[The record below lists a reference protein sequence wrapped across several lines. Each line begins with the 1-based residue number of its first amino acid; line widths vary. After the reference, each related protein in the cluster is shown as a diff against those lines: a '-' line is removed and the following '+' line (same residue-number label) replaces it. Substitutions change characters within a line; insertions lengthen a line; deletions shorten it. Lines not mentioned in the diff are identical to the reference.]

1 MANTQIIEINGV
13 KVEVDLREART
24 IETLRVGDKVKLLK
38 KTYSGHDVHAGVI
51 VGFEPF
57 PEKPAIV
64 VAYVTV
70 SYSSVDLKVETITTD
85 TKDIQIIKSVD
96 DVPFDR
102 THAIK
107 MFEKQIAAK
116 KLEIADIE
124 SKMEYFDR
132 NFGVYWHAVVP
143 VASAS

>member
-57 PEKPAIV
+57 PDQPAIV
-64 VAYVTV
+64 VAYVKV
-70 SYSSVDLKVETITTD
+70 SYNSVDLLVETITAA
-85 TKDIQIIKSVD
+85 TKDVSIIKSVD
-96 DVPFDR
+96 DVPFHKDD
-102 THAIK
+102 AIK
-107 MFEKQIAAK
+107 QFERQIATK
-116 KLEIADIE
+116 QGEIETIRE
-124 SKMEYFDR
+124 KMAYFER
-132 NFGVYWHAVVP
+132 NFGSYWQSVVP